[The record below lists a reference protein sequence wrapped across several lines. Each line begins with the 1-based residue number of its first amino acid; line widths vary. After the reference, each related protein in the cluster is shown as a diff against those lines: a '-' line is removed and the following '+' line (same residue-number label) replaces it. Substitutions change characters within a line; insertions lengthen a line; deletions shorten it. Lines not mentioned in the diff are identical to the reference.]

1 MASTTVR
8 IPYAR
13 RRWPLVAIGLI
24 VAAFVLLTFLSN
36 FYVDLL
42 WYREVQLSQVFWTR
56 IWAQA
61 GLASAFFVTFF
72 AMLLVNLYVTRRL
85 APRVVALTPEQEIV
99 ERFRENVEPYLRWA
113 IPLGAA
119 VLSIFV
125 GLAASGHWQEFLL
138 WRSRGDIVFGNPEGL
153 FDRDPAFYVFTL
165 PWLKYLQSWLFGSL
179 VGITV
184 IVGIGHFLQGG
195 IRPQAVG
202 LADKVDPQVRAHLS
216 VLLGLILLARAWGYY
231 LARFDLLTSERG
243 VVHGASYTDVN
254 AQLPALTFLT
264 IVAVICALLFFVNA
278 RYRVWSLPII
288 AVGLLLVVSILLG
301 TAYPAFIQQFRVAP
315 NEQQYE
321 LEYIEQNIAGTRRA
335 FGLDDI
341 RLEEGPFESRVSA
354 PDIEAN
360 EATVSNIRL
369 WRPAVL
375 KENFQTVQRIRQ
387 YYEFE
392 DVDVDRY
399 DMSDGQRR
407 VLMVSGREVSQEGIS
422 ADAQTWQNRHLV
434 YTHGFGAVAAQVNSI
449 TADGA
454 PVLTLEDLP
463 PEGEPVTEQPRIYY
477 GEVHDPADADFVVV
491 NSLTDELD
499 YEGATGETPFTYDG
513 DGGIELGGLFRRAV
527 FAWRFR
533 DTNLLISGQVQAE
546 SRILINRSIA
556 ERAAAPLPFLS
567 FDADPY
573 LAMTDSGYVWIWDAY
588 TTSAGY
594 PYSQSLDMAEATAGL
609 LGPQEVNY
617 IRNSVKAV
625 VDAYDGSVTYYADLS
640 EPIMQVWDR
649 AFPDVFTP
657 IEQASDELQSHFRYP
672 ENLFQAQAFH
682 FANYH
687 VVDPAGFYRK
697 QDFWE
702 IPADPT
708 LQPAGTLTAA
718 STPDPGASGRKLLPS
733 YLLMRLPDEDEER
746 FHLVVP
752 FQPENRLNMVGW
764 MAANSDPDGYGELV
778 AFTFPSGQDVD
789 GPGLVFS
796 RINSDQEFSAARTLL
811 GTGGSE
817 VQFGDLLTIP
827 IEDSILYV
835 LPMYVRANQEA
846 AVPELKLVMVVNG
859 SSVSVANS
867 LSEAIEDATG
877 AATGG
882 GEPGG
887 EPPPDGGTGTVG
899 QQVQQLLTQ
908 AVDHFVAAEAALR
921 NGDLATYQSE
931 LEQAQALVERANEL
945 AAGSSTEPSPSASPS
960 PTP

>member
-72 AMLLVNLYVTRRL
+72 AMLLGNLYVTRRL
-85 APRVVALTPEQEIV
+85 APKVVALTPEQEIV
-99 ERFRENVEPYLRWA
+99 ERFRENIEPYLRWA

-138 WRSRGDIVFGNPEGL
+138 WRSRGDIVFGNPDGL
-153 FDRDPAFYVFTL
+153 FERDPAFYVFTL

-216 VLLGLILLARAWGYY
+216 VLLGLILLAKAWGYY
-231 LARFDLLTSERG
+231 LGRFDLLTSERG
-243 VVHGASYTDVN
+243 VVQGASYTDVK

-315 NEQQYE
+315 NEQQKE
-321 LEYIEQNIAGTRRA
+321 LPYIELNIAGTRRA
-335 FGLDDI
+335 FGLDEI
-341 RLEEGPFESRVSA
+341 RLEERPFESRVSA

-369 WRPAVL
+369 WRPSVL

-454 PVLTLEDLP
+454 PVLTLEDIP

-499 YEGATGETPFTYDG
+499 YEGATGETAFTYDG

-546 SRILINRSIA
+546 SRILINRSIV
-556 ERAAAPLPFLS
+556 ERAAQPLPFLT

-588 TTSAGY
+588 TTSDGY

-609 LGPQEVNY
+609 LGPQQVNY

-649 AFPDVFTP
+649 AFPGVFTP
-657 IEQASDELQSHFRYP
+657 IEQAPDELQSHFRYP
-672 ENLFQAQAFH
+672 ENIFQAQAFH

-687 VVDPAGFYRK
+687 VEDPAGFYRK

-708 LQPAGTLTAA
+708 LQAAGSLTGA
-718 STPDPGASGRKLLPS
+718 STPDPGAAGRKLLPS
-733 YLLMRLPDEDEER
+733 YLLMKLPGDAEER

-764 MAANSDPDGYGELV
+764 MAANSDPTDYGELV
-778 AFTFPSGQDVD
+778 AFTFPSGRDVD

-867 LSEAIEDATG
+867 LSEAIQEATG
-877 AATGG
+877 ATGG
-882 GEPGG
+882 GEQ
-887 EPPPDGGTGTVG
+887 PPPDGGTGTVD
-899 QQVQQLLTQ
+899 QQIQQLLTQ
-908 AVDHFVAAEAALR
+908 AVDHFTAADAALR
-921 NGDLATYQSE
+921 DGDLATYQSE
-931 LEQAQALVERANEL
+931 LEQAQSLVERANEL
-945 AAGSSTEPSPSASPS
+945 LATGASPSPSASPS
-960 PTP
+960 ASP

>member
-1 MASTTVR
+1 MATTVR

-13 RRWPLVAIGLI
+13 RRWPIVAIG
-24 VAAFVLLTFLSN
+24 VVVGAFVLLSFLSN
-36 FYVDLL
+36 FYVDIL
-42 WYREVQLSQVFWTR
+42 WYREVGLSQVFWTR

-61 GLASAFFVTFF
+61 GLVSAFFVTFF
-72 AMLLVNLYVTRRL
+72 ALLMVNLYVTRRL

-119 VLSIFV
+119 VLSLFV

-138 WRSRGDIVFGNPEGL
+138 WRSQSGIEFGNPEDL
-153 FDRDPAFYVFTL
+153 FGRDPAFFVFTL
-165 PWLKYLQSWLFGSL
+165 PWLQYLQSWLFGSL

-231 LARFDLLTSERG
+231 LGRFELLTSERG

-301 TAYPAFIQQFRVAP
+301 TAYPAFIQQFRVGP

-321 LEYIEQNIAGTRRA
+321 LQYIKRNIDGTQRA
-335 FGLDDI
+335 FGLDEI
-341 RLEEGPFESRVSA
+341 RLEARPFESRVSA
-354 PDIEAN
+354 ADIEAN
-360 EATVSNIRL
+360 DATVSNIRL
-369 WRPAVL
+369 WRPSIL
-375 KENFQTVQRIRQ
+375 KENFQSVQRIRQ

-399 DMSDGQRR
+399 DVGNGERR

-422 ADAQTWQNRHLV
+422 AGAQTWQNRHLV
-434 YTHGFGAVAAQVNSI
+434 YTHGFGSVAAQVNSI

-454 PVLTLEDLP
+454 PVLTLEDIP
-463 PEGEPVTEQPRIYY
+463 PEGEPETEQPRIYY
-477 GEVHDPADADFVVV
+477 GEVSDPQDAEFVVV

-499 YEGATGETPFTYDG
+499 YEGASGETPFTYTG
-513 DGGIELGGLFRRAV
+513 RGGIELGGLFRRAL

-533 DTNLLISGQVQAE
+533 DANILISGQLQAE

-556 ERAAAPLPFLS
+556 ERAATPLPFLT

-573 LAMTDSGYVWIWDAY
+573 LAITSEGYMWIWDAY
-588 TTSAGY
+588 TTSDGY
-594 PYSQSLDMAEATAGL
+594 PYSQAVDLSESTAGL
-609 LGPQEVNY
+609 LGSQRVNY
-617 IRNSVKAV
+617 MRNSVKAV
-625 VDAYDGSVTYYADLS
+625 VDAYNGSVTYYADLD
-640 EPIMQVWDR
+640 EPIMQAWDR
-649 AFPDVFTP
+649 AFPGVFTSRD
-657 IEQASDELQSHFRYP
+657 QAPDELRDHFRYP
-672 ENLFQAQAFH
+672 ENLFQTQAFH

-687 VVDPAGFYRK
+687 VEDPAGFYRK

-702 IPADPT
+702 IPVDPT
-708 LQPAGTLTAA
+708 DQSVSAQTTDATASA
-718 STPDPGASGRKLLPS
+718 DATGRKLLPS
-733 YLLMRLPDEDEER
+733 YLLMKLPGDQEER

-778 AFTFPSGQDVD
+778 AFTLPSGRDVD
-789 GPGLVFS
+789 GPGLIFS
-796 RINSDQEFSAARTLL
+796 RINSDQEFSSARTLL
-811 GTGGSE
+811 GTEGSE
-817 VQFGDLLTIP
+817 VRFGDLLTIP

-835 LPMYVRANQEA
+835 LPMYVRADQAA

-859 SSVSVANS
+859 SSVSVASS
-867 LSEAIEDATG
+867 LAEAIEDATG
-877 AATGG
+877 AVSGG
-882 GEPGG
+882 GP
-887 EPPPDGGTGTVG
+887 EPPPDGGGTTD
-899 QQVQQLLTQ
+899 QQIRQLLTQ
-908 AVDHFVAAEAALR
+908 AVDHFAAAQAALR

-931 LEQAQALVERANEL
+931 LEQAQSLVERANEL
-945 AAGSSTEPSPSASPS
+945 AAGSSEPSPSPS
-960 PTP
+960 P

>member
-85 APRVVALTPEQEIV
+85 APKVVALTPEQEIV

-119 VLSIFV
+119 ILSIFV

-153 FDRDPAFYVFTL
+153 FERDPAFYVFTL

-321 LEYIEQNIAGTRRA
+321 LEYIEQNIEGTQRA
-335 FGLDDI
+335 FGLDEID
-341 RLEEGPFESRVSA
+341 LEERPFESRVTA
-354 PDIEAN
+354 EDIDAN
-360 EATVSNIRL
+360 ETTVSNIRL
-369 WRPAVL
+369 WRPTVL
-375 KENFQTVQRIRQ
+375 KENFQSVQRIRQ

-399 DMSDGQRR
+399 DMSDGDRR

-454 PVLTLEDLP
+454 PVLTLEDIP
-463 PEGEPVTEQPRIYY
+463 AEGEPVTEQPRIYY

-499 YEGATGETPFTYDG
+499 YEGAAGETPFTYDG

-533 DTNLLISGQVQAE
+533 DANLLISGQVQAE

-556 ERAAAPLPFLS
+556 ERAAEPLPFLT

-573 LAMTDSGYVWIWDAY
+573 LAVTNEGYVWIWDAY

-594 PYSQSLDMAEATAGL
+594 PYSQSLDMSEATAGL

-640 EPIMQVWDR
+640 EPIMQAWDR
-649 AFPDVFTP
+649 AFPGVFTP
-657 IEQASDELQSHFRYP
+657 IEEADAELQSHFRYP

-687 VVDPAGFYRK
+687 VEDPAGFYRK

-708 LQPAGTLTAA
+708 LQPAGTLTGA

-733 YLLMRLPDEDEER
+733 YLLMRLPEEEEER
-746 FHLVVP
+746 FHLVIP

-764 MAANSDPDGYGELV
+764 MAANSDPGEYGKLV

-789 GPGLVFS
+789 GPGLIFS
-796 RINSDQEFSAARTLL
+796 RINSDQEFSEARTLL

-859 SSVSVANS
+859 SSVSVATS
-867 LSEAIEDATG
+867 LTEAIEEATG
-877 AATGG
+877 ATTGG
-882 GEPGG
+882 EQ
-887 EPPPDGGTGTVG
+887 PPPDGGTGTVD
-899 QQVQQLLTQ
+899 QQIQQLLTR
-908 AVDHFVAAEAALR
+908 AVDHFVAAETALR

-931 LEQAQALVERANEL
+931 LEQAQSLVERANEL
-945 AAGSSTEPSPSASPS
+945 AAGSPGEPSPSPSPS
-960 PTP
+960 P